1 MRQIWKRTARNILGH
16 RNDNIGDAMTLY
28 RGDEGQHVR
37 TTQKQKLNNGQGPR
51 IRREILL
58 HHTIKDKETLAASR
72 AP

>member
-28 RGDEGQHVR
+28 RGVGGQHIK
-37 TTQKQKLNNGQGPR
+37 TTHKQKLNNGQGPR

-58 HHTIKDKETLAASR
+58 HDNIRYKGTLAASR

>member
-28 RGDEGQHVR
+28 RGDGGQHTK
-37 TTQKQKLNNGQGPR
+37 TTPKGKLNNAQGPR
-51 IRREILL
+51 IHREILL
-58 HHTIKDKETLAASR
+58 HHNIEYKYTLAASR